1 MAGLRCVNAFH
12 GFMVLMLKD
21 LHTQET
27 PPREAAGNTAI
38 DQAGGSR

>member
-27 PPREAAGNTAI
+27 PPREAWNTAI